1 MAKRVKHIPNLTR
14 EERRAKNGKGRPT
27 YRPSKTLDFR
37 LTEPQKAEAIKLFNM
52 AKNVLVNSTLDVDI
66 SSRDVYAMAG
76 NILGNI
82 EFDIDAGS
90 RPLENAVH
98 KSNMRGGI
106 QKYLK
111 FLS

>member
-1 MAKRVKHIPNLTR
+1 MAKRVKHIPILTR
-14 EERRAKNGKGRPT
+14 EERRAKNAKGRPT
-27 YRPSKTLDFR
+27 YRPSKTLDLR
-37 LTEPQKAEAIKLFNM
+37 LTEAQKAGAIKLFDM
-52 AKNVLVNSTLDVDI
+52 AKNVLVNSTLDVDV

-90 RPLENAVH
+90 RPLENVVH
-98 KSNMRGGI
+98 KSNIRGSI